1 MSNSNREPITIIEI
15 DLDYCANTFGSA
27 PCTAALGG
35 KVDRKCFNTFYSCK
49 SQVDYVKSTIT
60 YRFVEPRSSYPKG
73 ATTFPCL
80 MSVSAS
86 SAQANIAGADDRL
99 YALGKR
105 EKVSAQFT
113 DFTYHDRF
121 SDKYQAERVS
131 GAAQLSGIGYN
142 PLDNGTFWTRLKA
155 RNPNYA
161 GRPFRKLTGFI
172 QDGVLTIEKTRHF
185 VITEIKGPSSN
196 NSVTVEA
203 KDILKLAD
211 DDRAVAPTQ
220 SRGKLAVELVDGV
233 VSFDLTPAGIGAEY
247 PASGVA
253 AIGSEIV
260 TYTRAVDTITLTG
273 RGISGTEVSDHDVDD
288 TFQATYSP
296 RLVRLDDVIYDLLVN
311 YANIDPSF
319 IPFVDWQTEVTRWAP
334 SLLLTADITKP
345 DGVSKLIGELAILG
359 VTIWWDDVTQKINL
373 RINRPVD
380 TENVTVFSDRNNNI
394 SASQEDRAD
403 DRITEVIFNT
413 VQIDP
418 TKGADEKN
426 FQRGAVI
433 VSALEKLPQAFGD
446 TKIKTINCRWLNHGD
461 DANVRILS
469 LRLLDR
475 FRLAPVRYMVTVDYR
490 DDLSIA
496 DVVSLQSRIITSDT
510 GELQTQ
516 LAQVIMREDEKEGNS
531 VKLTLQKFTF
541 DKRYGFITENTRP
554 TYSLSSDA
562 QKSRGAYFV
571 DEATLLFGDGEEPY
585 RFI

>member
-1 MSNSNREPITIIEI
+1 MSSNKEPITIIEI
-15 DLDYCANTFGSA
+15 DLDYCANTFGVS
-27 PCTAALGG
+27 PCTALLGG
-35 KVDRKCFNTFYSCK
+35 KTERKCYNTFYTCK
-49 SQVDYVKSTIT
+49 SQADYVKSTIT

-80 MSVSAS
+80 RTVSGS

-105 EKVSAQFT
+105 EKVVAEFT
-113 DFTYHDRF
+113 DFAYHDRF
-121 SDKYQAERVS
+121 SDKYQSERVS

-142 PLDNGTFWTRLKA
+142 PINQGTFWTRLKA

-161 GRPFRKLTGFI
+161 GRPFRKITGYI
-172 QDGVLTIEKTRHF
+172 QDGVLTIEKTRHY
-185 VITEIKGPSSN
+185 VITEIDGPSSSN
-196 NSVTVEA
+196 RVTIEA

-211 DDRAVAPTQ
+211 DDRAVAPAQ
-220 SRGKLAVELVDGV
+220 SRGKLSEDITEDSG
-233 VSFDLTPAGIGAEY
+233 VSFDLTPSGIGSEY
-247 PASGVA
+247 DTNGFA

-260 TYTRAVDTITLTG
+260 TFVRSGDTVTLTG
-273 RGISGTEVSDHDVDD
+273 RGLSGTDVSTHSVDD
-288 TFQATYSP
+288 TFQTTYSP
-296 RLVRLDDVIYDLLVN
+296 RLDRIDDVIYDLLVN
-311 YANIDPSF
+311 YAGIDAAF
-319 IPFVDWQTEVTRWAP
+319 IPFADWQLEVDRWAP
-334 SLLLTADITKP
+334 SLKLTTDITKP
-345 DGVSKLIGELAILG
+345 EGVSKLIGELAILG

-380 TENVTVFSDRNNNI
+380 TEDVTAFSDRNNNI

-403 DRITEVIFNT
+403 DRITEVLFNT

-418 TKGADEKN
+418 TRGTDDTN

-475 FRLAPVRYMVTVDYR
+475 FRLAPVRYMVTVDYK

-516 LAQVIMREDEKEGNS
+516 LAQVIMREDLEEGSTVN
-531 VKLTLQKFTF
+531 LTLQRFTF
-541 DKRYGFITENTRP
+541 DKRYAFITENTRP
-554 TYSLSSDA
+554 DYDASTDA
-562 QKSRGAYFV
+562 QKARGAYIV
-571 DEATLLFGDGEEPY
+571 DENTLLFGDGGEPY
-585 RFI
+585 RII